1 MTLTASGQITLGE
14 IHAELD
20 DENPINGSLTGA
32 SNGTVA
38 TINTANASANRP
50 DGSAPHSMS
59 EFYSYNHDA
68 SSSSWGGSWNA
79 GQWNLEADPNTT
91 TYINR
96 SITFSGMTTDAVDFE
111 YALNSGT
118 VRGALTVALSTSGF
132 PDNNATY
139 TTINS
144 DQSSGA
150 FGITFNVN
158 GNGTLYCRFKYIQHS
173 SLNEASNRN
182 ILVTADG
189 ETSPA
194 FVLRLFGGL

>member
-20 DENPINGSLTGA
+20 DENPVNGSLAGA

-68 SSSSWGGSWNA
+68 TSSSWGGSWNA
-79 GQWNLEADPNTT
+79 GQWNLDADPNTT
-91 TYINR
+91 AYLNR
-96 SITFSGMTTDAVDFE
+96 SITFSGMTTDAIDV
-111 YALNSGT
+111 YYTLNSGT
-118 VRGALTVALSTSGF
+118 VRGGLSVAVSTSAF

-139 TTINS
+139 TTANS
-144 DQSSGA
+144 GTGS

-158 GNGTLYCRFKYIQHS
+158 GSGTLYCRFKYVQHS
-173 SLNEASNRN
+173 SLNEVSNRN
-182 ILVTADG
+182 IYVKADG
-189 ETSPA
+189 ETSA
-194 FVLRLFGGL
+194 HFVLALTSGGL